1 MTAPSLSW
9 NSPPQTLI
17 LPSNA
22 VHVWRASLH
31 VSASDL
37 RTLEGT
43 LTADECKR
51 AERFYFQKHREHFIA
66 GRGVLRNI
74 LSRYLGREPDQLRF
88 CYNSYGKPT
97 LTEEIGAE
105 GLCFNLSHSH
115 GIALY
120 AVTRHREI
128 GIDIERFRPNVAVE
142 RLAERF
148 FSPREAAALCALPEH
163 LRKEGFFNCWTR
175 KEAYIKAE
183 GKGLSIPLN
192 AFDVSLTPGE
202 PAELLRAESHPQET
216 SRWSLQ
222 VLNPE
227 PGYAAALAVKGHDW
241 ELKCWQWC
249 PMQVV

>member
-1 MTAPSLSW
+1 MTSPSPSW
-9 NSPPQTLI
+9 DTPPKKLI

-31 VSASDL
+31 VSDSDL
-37 RTLEGT
+37 HTFEDT
-43 LTADECKR
+43 LTADELAR

-66 GRGVLRNI
+66 GRGLLRNI
-74 LSRYLGREPDQLRF
+74 LSRYLDREPDQLHF

-97 LTEEIGAE
+97 LTKESGSE
-105 GLCFNLSHSH
+105 GLGFNLSHSH

-120 AVTRHREI
+120 AITCGREI
-128 GIDIERFRPNVAVE
+128 GIDIEHFRPDVE
-142 RLAERF
+142 AEKLAERF
-148 FSPREAAALCALPEH
+148 FSPREAAVLRALPEH

-183 GKGLSIPLN
+183 GKGMSIPLS

-202 PAELLRAESHPQET
+202 PAALLRTQKHSQET
-216 SRWSLQ
+216 SRWSLHA
-222 VLNPE
+222 LNPA

-241 ELKCWQWC
+241 GLKCWQWS
-249 PMQVV
+249 PM

>member
-1 MTAPSLSW
+1 MTESSPSW
-9 NSPPQTLI
+9 ETPPTQLI
-17 LPSNA
+17 LPRNA

-31 VSASDL
+31 VSASCL

-43 LTADECKR
+43 LTADERDR

-66 GRGVLRNI
+66 GRGLLRNI
-74 LSRYLGREPDQLRF
+74 LSRYLDKVPDQLRF
-88 CYNSYGKPT
+88 CYNSYGKPA
-97 LTEEIGAE
+97 LTEETSTE

-120 AVTRHREI
+120 ALTRGREI
-128 GIDIERFRPNVAVE
+128 GVDIEYFRPDVE
-142 RLAERF
+142 TEKLAERF
-148 FSPREAAALCALPEH
+148 FSPREAAVLRALPEH
-163 LRKEGFFNCWTR
+163 LRREGFFNCWTR

-183 GKGLSIPLN
+183 GQGMSIPLS

-202 PAELLRAESHPQET
+202 PAALLRSQNHPQET

-222 VLNPE
+222 ALNPD

-241 ELKCWQWC
+241 KLKCWQWS
-249 PMQVV
+249 PT